1 MKKPQELHDE
11 LTKKLIT
18 ENYVDLKPVNKIEA
32 APKADWEAKYF
43 EFINE
48 AGNASLNPI
57 VNNDDKIN
65 TAEGDE
71 KIKNVEGKYT
81 MDTKEAG
88 SFKVS
93 NQVENVASHNYN
105 YDPSVDN
112 INNVNAQELQ
122 NGIYCEVKADPK
134 LTLEEAQ
141 ALVIK
146 NLAKDPLFY
155 VKNGAFGVK
164 GLGYEEQKIS
174 ENDGENYGGSGY
186 SEKVKDTDNAMQVV
200 KESKEESC
208 CPKEQINEQLG
219 GIVTSGNPHSLAAMS
234 GEVIRNMMAEKEEKE
249 LPMDE
254 AEDEGTAVSYSD
266 TYATMEAEKR
276 PDYPDVDKDGDREES
291 MEKALKDKE
300 SKKRMKKENIE
311 TKLAEIGKA
320 GDITK
325 MEAQLEFLTNHITEK
340 EERVNSINEDDN
352 LKELVDKKKMK
363 DMQREIKLLE
373 KRKSKMEKMYEKMSG
388 KPFSMESIINENE
401 PVEIP
406 NSIMVKIN
414 SKVIDVKSAAQAMLD
429 FYEQMKEKEN
439 IDFSNNAKFKIA
451 LDNFDKLAQAEV
463 EAENE

>member
-1 MKKPQELHDE
+1 
-11 LTKKLIT
+11 
-18 ENYVDLKPVNKIEA
+18 V
-32 APKADWEAKYF
+32 
-43 EFINE
+43 
-48 AGNASLNPI
+48 
-57 VNNDDKIN
+57 
-65 TAEGDE
+65 
-71 KIKNVEGKYT
+71 
-81 MDTKEAG
+81 
-88 SFKVS
+88 
-93 NQVENVASHNYN
+93 SHNYD
-105 YDPSVDN
+105 YDPKVEN
-112 INNVNAQELQ
+112 INNVNAQELL
-122 NGIYCEVKADPK
+122 NGVQCEINYNKE
-134 LTLEEAQ
+134 LTLDEAKEI
-141 ALVIK
+141 AIK
-146 NLAKDPLFY
+146 NLAKDPLHY
-155 VKNGAFGVK
+155 VKEGQFGIK

-234 GEVIRNMMAEKEEKE
+234 GEVIRNMMAEKEEKK

-388 KPFSMESIINENE
+388 KSFSMESIINENE

-429 FYEQMKEKEN
+429 FYNQMKEKEN

>member
-1 MKKPQELHDE
+1 
-11 LTKKLIT
+11 
-18 ENYVDLKPVNKIEA
+18 
-32 APKADWEAKYF
+32 
-43 EFINE
+43 
-48 AGNASLNPI
+48 
-57 VNNDDKIN
+57 
-65 TAEGDE
+65 
-71 KIKNVEGKYT
+71 
-81 MDTKEAG
+81 
-88 SFKVS
+88 
-93 NQVENVASHNYN
+93 
-105 YDPSVDN
+105 
-112 INNVNAQELQ
+112 
-122 NGIYCEVKADPK
+122 
-134 LTLEEAQ
+134 
-141 ALVIK
+141 
-146 NLAKDPLFY
+146 
-155 VKNGAFGVK
+155 
-164 GLGYEEQKIS
+164 
-174 ENDGENYGGSGY
+174 
-186 SEKVKDTDNAMQVV
+186 
-200 KESKEESC
+200 
-208 CPKEQINEQLG
+208 
-219 GIVTSGNPHSLAAMS
+219 MS

-388 KPFSMESIINENE
+388 KSFSMESIINENE

-414 SKVIDVKSAAQAMLD
+414 SKVIDVKSASQAMLD

-451 LDNFDKLAQAEV
+451 LDNFEKLAQAEV
-463 EAENE
+463 EAEDE

>member
-1 MKKPQELHDE
+1 MSKSPEKLHEE
-11 LTKKLIT
+11 LTKKLVT
-18 ENYVDLKPVNKIEA
+18 ENYVDLKPINKIEST
-32 APKADWEAKYF
+32 AKEPFWKNF
-43 EFINE
+43 EKFLAE
-48 AGNASLNPI
+48 GDSLNPI
-57 VNNDDKIN
+57 VNTEEKVN
-65 TAEGDE
+65 TKEEDE
-71 KIKNVEGKYT
+71 KIKNNEGKFT
-81 MDTKEAG
+81 METKETG
-88 SFKVS
+88 TYKVS
-93 NQVENVASHNYN
+93 KSVENIESHNYD
-105 YDPSVDN
+105 YDPKVEN
-112 INNVNAQELQ
+112 INNVNAQELL
-122 NGIYCEVKADPK
+122 NGVQCEINYNKE
-134 LTLEEAQ
+134 LTLDEAKEI
-141 ALVIK
+141 AIK
-146 NLAKDPLFY
+146 NLAKDPLHY
-155 VKNGAFGVK
+155 VKEGQFGIK

-254 AEDEGTAVSYSD
+254 VEDEGTAVSYSD

-320 GDITK
+320 ADITK

-388 KPFSMESIINENE
+388 KSFSMESIINENE

-414 SKVIDVKSAAQAMLD
+414 SKVIDVKSASQAMLD

-451 LDNFDKLAQAEV
+451 LDNFEKLAQAEV
-463 EAENE
+463 EAEDE